1 MNIDYIA
8 KKQVKNKRFYKIIN
22 SSFSIV
28 GISNEMISKALEI
41 ENNDFED
48 TLQYLSA
55 KVLIVNMLLQM
66 TKVSINRYK
75 NSIK

>member
-1 MNIDYIA
+1 MNIDYNQ
-8 KKQVKNKRFYKIIN
+8 KQVKNKDFIKLIN

-48 TLQYLSA
+48 TETLQYLSA

-66 TKVSINRYK
+66 TKVSIK
-75 NSIK
+75 QI